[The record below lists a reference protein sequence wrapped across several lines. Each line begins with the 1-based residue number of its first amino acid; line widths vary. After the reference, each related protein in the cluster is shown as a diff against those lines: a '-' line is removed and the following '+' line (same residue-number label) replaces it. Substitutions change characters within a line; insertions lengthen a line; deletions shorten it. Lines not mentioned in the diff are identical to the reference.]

1 MPTPAYASIKIMGS
15 KVPGSVLIAGR
26 EETMEIVEFNY
37 GVNSPVDPLSAR
49 TTGPRVH
56 DKVTFVKEFDAAS
69 PMLFKACVNSELVDE
84 LVIVWYTIA
93 PETGTEIPYFRHTLE
108 NCRIVGY
115 EPYMKNAK
123 DPRFSAQTHLEK
135 ISLLFQ
141 TITILFEDGGL
152 EHTDDWLAAH

>member
-1 MPTPAYASIKIMGS
+1 MPTPAYASITIMGEDIH
-15 KVPGSVLIAGR
+15 GSVQIAGR
-26 EETMEIVEFNY
+26 EDTMEIVEFNY
-37 GVNSPVDPLSAR
+37 GVRSPVDPLSAR

-56 DKVTFVKEFDAAS
+56 DTVTFVKEFDSAS
-69 PMLFKACVNSELVDE
+69 PLLFKACVNSELVDE
-84 LVIVWYTIA
+84 LVIVWYKIDDLGI
-93 PETGTEIPYFRHTLE
+93 EMPYFRHTLE
-108 NCRIVGY
+108 KCRIVGY

-123 DPRFSAQTHLEK
+123 DPRFSKETHLEK

>member
-1 MPTPAYASIKIMGS
+1 MPTPAYAKIKILG
-15 KVPGSVLIAGR
+15 KDVAGSVEIAGR
-26 EETMEIVEFNY
+26 EDSMEIVEFNY
-37 GVNSPVDPLSAR
+37 GVRSPVDPLSAR

-56 DKVTFVKEFDAAS
+56 DTVTFVKEFDKAS
-69 PMLFKACVNSELVDE
+69 PLLFKACVNSEIVDE
-84 LVIVWYTIA
+84 LVIVWYTIDA
-93 PETGTEIPYFRHTLE
+93 LTGTEIPYFRHTLE

-123 DPRFSAQTHLEK
+123 DPRFANETHLEK

-141 TITILFEDGGL
+141 TITLLFEDGGL

>member
-1 MPTPAYASIKIMGS
+1 MPTPAYAKITIMGDQIA
-15 KVPGSVLIAGR
+15 GSVQIAGR

-37 GVNSPVDPLSAR
+37 GVSTPVDPLSAR

-69 PMLFKACVNSELVDE
+69 PLLFKACVNSELVDE
-84 LVIVWYTIA
+84 LVIIWYKIDDMGM
-93 PETGTEIPYFRHTLE
+93 EVEYFRHTLE
-108 NCRIVGY
+108 NCRVVGY

-123 DPRFSAQTHLEK
+123 DPLFSSQTHLEK

-141 TITILFEDGGL
+141 RITILFADGAI